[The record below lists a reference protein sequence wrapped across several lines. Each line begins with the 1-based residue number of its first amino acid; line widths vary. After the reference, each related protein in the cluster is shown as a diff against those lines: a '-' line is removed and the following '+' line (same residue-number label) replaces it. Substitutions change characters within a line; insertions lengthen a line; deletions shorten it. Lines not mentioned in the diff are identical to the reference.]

1 MYDRQRQGRPGGAQQ
16 GGDRG
21 GRDDQSPPEHAAI
34 VAVNPLGYAAFAVR
48 FAGVTRELPRI
59 GAELGGYRL
68 TSALS
73 RGGMAVVYL
82 AEDIRLGRTVAL
94 KILAPELGEDDTFR
108 SRFLRESRIASSID
122 HPNVIPIY
130 DAGEA
135 DGLLYIAM
143 RYV

>member
-1 MYDRQRQGRPGGAQQ
+1 M
-16 GGDRG
+16 
-21 GRDDQSPPEHAAI
+21 
-34 VAVNPLGYAAFAVR
+34 
-48 FAGVTRELPRI
+48 REPPRI
-59 GAELGGYRL
+59 GAELAGYRL
-68 TSALS
+68 ESLLS

-94 KILAPELGEDDTFR
+94 KILALELAEDDSFR
-108 SRFLRESRIASSID
+108 ERFLRESRIAASID

-143 RYV
+143 R